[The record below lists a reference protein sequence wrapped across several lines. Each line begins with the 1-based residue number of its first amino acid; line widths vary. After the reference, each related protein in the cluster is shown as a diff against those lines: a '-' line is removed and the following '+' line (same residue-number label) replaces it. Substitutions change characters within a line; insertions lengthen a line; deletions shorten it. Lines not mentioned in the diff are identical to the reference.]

1 MAELKYPLGEHHRDV
16 VRSQSG
22 RTADDLTV
30 LDIRSGVIT
39 ADDVRVD
46 PDTLRQQAD
55 FAEAGGNPQLADN
68 LRRGA
73 ELAVFS
79 DDDVLRIYDGLR
91 PGRSSRA
98 ELMALADEL
107 DDGGAPLCAALVR
120 EALEHYVR
128 RGLIS

>member
-22 RTADDLTV
+22 RTADELTV

-91 PGRSSRA
+91 PGRSSKA
-98 ELMALADEL
+98 ELLATIGEL

-120 EALEHYVR
+120 EALAHYVR